1 MLPIRLRIRRAACH
15 ELQSLRTAAREI
27 LGLRMQD
34 DATRLATAAQASR
47 INNPRCVHVTPPGP
61 SRATPDPTLIT
72 RDAVSHL
79 MHLRG
84 LSTIPQ
90 NPFLLDVRRR
100 DEVTLFGSFPEA
112 KHVPL
117 LDLIFALAAP
127 SEHEFE
133 DVTGFERPERG
144 QLLVFCSRVRKRAEL
159 AACVALDHGTCCT
172 WFERAL
178 RCCQRQLRPLERCT
192 KSFGRSVSVVALECR
207 AGGCDLSKKSTCGH
221 SQGKHVLLMY
231 ELTTRTSKARLTG
244 PSG

>member
-1 MLPIRLRIRRAACH
+1 MPLHIRRAACLD
-15 ELQSLRTAAREI
+15 LQMLRPAAHII
-27 LGLRMQD
+27 LGMCMQD
-34 DATRLATAAQASR
+34 NATRVATAAEASR
-47 INNPRCVHVTPPGP
+47 INNPRCVHVMPPGR
-61 SRATPDPTLIT
+61 SHATPNPILIT

-100 DEVTLFGSFPEA
+100 DEVTLFGSIPEA

-133 DVTGFERPERG
+133 DVAGFERPERG

-159 AACVALDHGTCCT
+159 AACIALDHGACRARFVSGIAMLSVATLT
-172 WFERAL
+172 ASSVHTMLWAL
-178 RCCQRQLRPLERCT
+178 RSWR
-192 KSFGRSVSVVALECR
+192 
-207 AGGCDLSKKSTCGH
+207 
-221 SQGKHVLLMY
+221 
-231 ELTTRTSKARLTG
+231 G
-244 PSG
+244 PRV